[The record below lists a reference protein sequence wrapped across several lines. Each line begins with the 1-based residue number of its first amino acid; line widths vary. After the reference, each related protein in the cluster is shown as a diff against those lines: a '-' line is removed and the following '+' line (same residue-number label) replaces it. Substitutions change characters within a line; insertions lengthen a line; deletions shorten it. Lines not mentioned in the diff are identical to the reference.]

1 MKRVLPV
8 AVATALLLLIVALYR
23 PTGPQLA
30 PTPDIQQLV
39 ELVKSDPDL
48 WRLILL
54 YAEELGI
61 QLAVKP
67 QKPISTNI
75 TLHVQPDKVVAGGA
89 VVASGVL
96 NTSRGPSR
104 DN

>member
-1 MKRVLPV
+1 MKRVFPV
-8 AVATALLLLIVALYR
+8 AVATALLLLVAALYR
-23 PTGPQLA
+23 PAGPQLA
-30 PTPDIQQLV
+30 PTPDIRQLV

-48 WRLILL
+48 RRLILP

-61 QLAVKP
+61 QLPVKQP
-67 QKPISTNI
+67 KPISTKI

-96 NTSRGPSR
+96 NTSRGPLPR
-104 DN
+104 Q